1 MRKGKNCVSAAVA
14 VASLGLLCAPAA
26 CNDGVMAEPFV
37 PTPIAFG
44 DDGRRL
50 LWQPAPGEKQCYH
63 PDFSP
68 DGTKL
73 ACRYSQGMEEPAE
86 LIILDIAT
94 LEITHIVPEEYC
106 VMRPDWSPRGDWLAF
121 QGSVAGFV
129 AIWLCR
135 PDGSEL
141 HRVSD
146 GFGYLPAW
154 NADGS
159 RVYYVGEPGGATG
172 LSLKYYDLATGEN
185 VVVIPGAFRGTEYR
199 SPIPSPDDQCLTYG
213 TFNTGV
219 MSGDADVVMA
229 LSRIDGSSRRTVW
242 PVSAVETDGGWPVDW
257 SPDGKYVLLA
267 YESNNAMMGLWTYE
281 VKTGVIRQLTL
292 NPSDGDGQ
300 ILMDGSWGPNGEIAF
315 SPDSDY
321 GHTPWRGGWIYL
333 IDAPR

>member
-26 CNDGVMAEPFV
+26 CNDGLTGDPLV
-37 PTPIAFG
+37 PTPIAYG
-44 DDGRRL
+44 EDGRRL
-50 LWQPAPGEKQCYH
+50 LWKPAPGEKQCYEV
-63 PDFSP
+63 DFSP

-73 ACRYSQGMEEPAE
+73 ACRYSQGAEEPAE
-86 LIILDIAT
+86 LIILDVAT

-106 VMRPDWSPRGDWLAF
+106 VMLPDWSPRGDWLAF
-121 QGSVAGFV
+121 QGSVSGSR

-146 GFGYLPAW
+146 GIGVQPAW

-159 RVYYVGEPGGATG
+159 RVYYAGQNTPAEG
-172 LSLKYYDLATGEN
+172 LSVKYYDLATGEN
-185 VVVIPGAFRGTEYR
+185 VVVIAGTPRGTEYR
-199 SPIPSPDDQCLTYG
+199 SVIPSPDNLWLTYG

-219 MSGDADVVMA
+219 ESGHADVVMA

-257 SPDGKYVLLA
+257 SPDGRYVLLA
-267 YESNNAMMGLWTYE
+267 YYSGNIVIGLWTYE

-292 NPSDGDGQ
+292 NPPDCAGQ
-300 ILMDGSWGPNGEIAF
+300 PLMEGSWGPNGEIAF
-315 SPDSDY
+315 SPHDDY
-321 GHTPWRGGWIYL
+321 GRPPKRLGWLYL